1 MPIMQGIIERLNV
14 VLDRKHIHKV
24 DAAVVAPGTSLAAA
38 ARAVG
43 AVAASFER
51 EFIDSWPPSLQ
62 EVIRA
67 AIYSALT
74 REPRIPVTMSWT
86 PGYDFEVSV
95 WEAPGTG
102 RTIGGITIQIR
113 SRYPD
118 DRRDLQRAPARRR
131 RGRSA

>member
-14 VLDRKHIHKV
+14 LLNRKNLEHLDA
-24 DAAVVAPGTSLAAA
+24 DLVAPGQSLAAA

-43 AVAASFER
+43 AVTAAYEQA
-51 EFIDSWPPSLQ
+51 FIESWPSSLQ

-67 AIYSALT
+67 ALYSAAT
-74 REPRIPVTMSWT
+74 RKPRIPVTFSWT

-95 WEAPGTG
+95 WEAPGTR
-102 RTIGGITIQIR
+102 RTIGGITIQVR

-118 DRRDLQRAPARRR
+118 
-131 RGRSA
+131 